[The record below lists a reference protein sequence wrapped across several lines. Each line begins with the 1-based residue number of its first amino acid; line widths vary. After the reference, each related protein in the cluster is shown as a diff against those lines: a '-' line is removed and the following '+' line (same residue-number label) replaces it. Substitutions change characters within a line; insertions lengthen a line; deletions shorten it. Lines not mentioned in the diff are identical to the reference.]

1 MSSRNARGQEAVTSE
16 SADGFEAVDVS
27 AEDWTPSAQFGEHTR
42 GVLIGVAGNLKVDGA
57 RMGSGVTLAVP
68 AGWEPTTA
76 TEIYTSGTTATGI
89 TALS

>member
-1 MSSRNARGQEAVTSE
+1 MSTNARGQEAVTSE
-16 SADGFEAVDVS
+16 SADGFEAVDLS
-27 AEDWTPSAQFGEHTR
+27 STDWTPSASFGAHSR

-68 AGWEPTTA
+68 AGWCPIMVTK
-76 TEIYTSGTTATGI
+76 IYKTGTTATGI